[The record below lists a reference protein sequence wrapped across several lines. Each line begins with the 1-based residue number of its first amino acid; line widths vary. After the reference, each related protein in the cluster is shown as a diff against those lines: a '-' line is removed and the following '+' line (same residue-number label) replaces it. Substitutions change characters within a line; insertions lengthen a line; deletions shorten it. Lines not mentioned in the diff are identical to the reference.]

1 MTWARKYW
9 DIIDQIYWWPPYI
22 GLNSISQKKWVR
34 KNGYVCVPAEMVN
47 QSGPL
52 YSRGLKICDLI
63 ANLHSKEEI
72 LNHFFDLTFA
82 IAGDATVSSLLF
94 KPIGFDDIGP
104 FENLGRE
111 VQERYGWGEDNVS
124 QQDGFFVSSKS
135 ILGVELKLGARSTPA
150 QILKYASM
158 IAWEEQ
164 YSGRKENIGLLYI
177 VPKTALEKHWQHC
190 GLVSNEI
197 SASYL
202 REFADTKVPKRVRD
216 LIEKDSD
223 MLNDVLN
230 RMRLEVTTW
239 SDLVSSVA
247 EIEASLDKERQGDQA
262 LVNLLRGFRN
272 QVEAHKGTYLLR

>member
-22 GLNSISQKKWVR
+22 GLTSISQKKWVR
-34 KNGYVCVPAEMVN
+34 KDGFVCVPEELVN

-52 YSRGLKICDLI
+52 YSRGLKIRELI
-63 ANLHSKEEI
+63 ENLHSKEEI
-72 LNHFFDLTFA
+72 LNHFFDLTFS
-82 IAGDATVSSLLF
+82 IAGDITISSLLF
-94 KPIGFDDIGP
+94 KPIGFKDGGP

-111 VQERYGWGEDNVS
+111 VQQRYGWGEDNVS

-135 ILGVELKLGARSTPA
+135 ILAVELKLGARSTPA

-177 VPKTALEKHWQHC
+177 VPESAVEKHWQHC
-190 GLVSNEI
+190 GLASSEI
-197 SASYL
+197 SAEYL
-202 REFADTKVPKRVRD
+202 NKFAGTKVPKRVRD
-216 LIEKDSD
+216 LIENDSD

-239 SDLVSSVA
+239 NDLVSRVA
-247 EIEASLDKERQGDQA
+247 EIEASLNRQDQGDQA
-262 LVNLLRGFRN
+262 LINLLRGFRN
-272 QVEAHKGTYLLR
+272 QVEAHKGT